1 MNTNFQIELERSII
15 DKIIGS
21 DEALMIENENIPDFM
36 IARFS
41 NDFNNYYDLKDS
53 VSRDIEW
60 LLNTRQYSTAPKKS
74 YEELQASL
82 YEYGLKNLTSE
93 GFSIEKLTN
102 LLQDDIQKTLE
113 TFEPRLSDIKV
124 DFVDPRK
131 GTNKKES
138 NTESNTEFLIR
149 FSITAILKVQPKYKP
164 VYFDT
169 LFDIANK
176 KYDVK

>member
-1 MNTNFQIELERSII
+1 MNTHFQIELERSIL

-21 DEALMIENENIPDFM
+21 DEALMMEDEKISDLM

-53 VSRDIEW
+53 ISRDIEW

-82 YEYGLKNLTSE
+82 YEYGLKDLTSE

-113 TFEPRLSDIKV
+113 TFEPRLSDIQV

-131 GTNKKES
+131 GPNKK
-138 NTESNTEFLIR
+138 ESNTEFLIR

-169 LFDIANK
+169 FFDIANK